1 MPVTIQPTTLRY
13 KNGNIFTTVDC
24 LKGDPGSIS
33 VIASDYNDLTFPVAS
48 GKLCTYNDKLYLANQ
63 QIASS
68 EAWTSSHWTEITIE
82 TELSSKADKTD
93 TVLETTLSRGRK
105 ANTAKGYRSLAFGN
119 EVTASGND
127 SQAVGYATIATGGS
141 ASAEGNTTEA
151 SGTASHAEGSN
162 NTSSGTASHVE
173 GIFSVASGSY
183 SHAENARNKSGGDG
197 SHAEGFSNITN
208 ASASHVEGMNHE
220 VDASQRSVHVGGV
233 NATIPTSTGKTIT
246 FHAIDPATGIRDTSK
261 TSTFVLGQFAEL
273 IGNGN
278 SESDRSNARALDWD
292 GNEYLAG
299 NIYVNCN
306 ADSTGGTMLQSGM
319 SFVETVSGI
328 TPTINGE
335 PNVRYICGEVST
347 LNITPP
353 LTGIVDVRFISG
365 TTATVITVPNTVVFP
380 AWFDITSLET
390 NTVYEIM
397 ITDGVYG
404 GVMTWPA

>member
-13 KNGNIFTTVDC
+13 KNGNTFTTVDC

-33 VIASDYNDLTFPVAS
+33 VIAPDYNDLTFPVAS
-48 GKLCTYNDKLYLANQ
+48 GKLCTYDDKLYVANQ

-68 EAWTSSHWTEITIE
+68 EVWTATHWTETTVEQIIDD
-82 TELSSKADKTD
+82 KADKTD

-105 ANTAKGYRSLAFGN
+105 ASTAKGYRSLAFGN
-119 EVTASGND
+119 DVTASGND
-127 SQAVGYATIATGGS
+127 SQAVGNETIASGY
-141 ASAEGNTTEA
+141 AAFAEGNATEA
-151 SGTASHAEGSN
+151 IGQASHVEGSN
-162 NTSSGTASHVE
+162 NIASGLTAHAE

-197 SHAEGFSNITN
+197 SHTEGFSNITN
-208 ASASHVEGMNHE
+208 ATASHVEGMNHE
-220 VDASQRSVHVGGV
+220 VDASQKGVHVGGV
-233 NATIPTSTGKTIT
+233 NATVPTTTGKTIV
-246 FHAIDPATGIRDTSK
+246 FHAIDPATGQRDQSK

-278 SESDRSNARALDWD
+278 SESDRSNARTLDWD

-299 NIYVNCN
+299 NVYVNCN

-319 SFVETVSGI
+319 SFVETVSGA
-328 TPTINGE
+328 TPTITGTSNT
-335 PNVRYICGEVST
+335 RYICGEVST

-353 LTGIVDVRFISG
+353 AVGIIDVRFTSG
-365 TTATVITVPNTVVFP
+365 STATVVTVPNTVVFP
-380 AWFDITSLET
+380 AWFDITSLEA